1 MKSMVNAVLLIVFI
15 VSYIPETLM
24 KDREVFN
31 TLLDAI
37 VKILPLTLFKYSY
50 LFPVFPI
57 FHIVRI
63 IFCYERFHFLYF
75 CLISGTLF
83 I

>member
-37 VKILPLTLFKYSY
+37 VKILPLTLF
-50 LFPVFPI
+50 
-57 FHIVRI
+57 
-63 IFCYERFHFLYF
+63 
-75 CLISGTLF
+75 
-83 I
+83 